1 MDQIRQL
8 EILNAA
14 IELGSVAAAG
24 RALGLS
30 PAMAGK
36 YLSALES
43 ALGVRL
49 VQRTTRSLSLT
60 DAGTRYLS
68 ASRRILEALAEA
80 NAEAHGERNGLA
92 GLIRMSVP
100 RAFGMLCLAPTLATF
115 CRAHPKVTLDVRTDE
130 HYADLVDDRLD
141 MALRIGLLADSAL
154 HARLIGHIDMGLFCS
169 PTILD
174 NQEER
179 DDLDKIRQMPRLA
192 FTAAR
197 SPGDWLVGDRTGA
210 TQMIDGPVVMRS
222 DDITLLVR
230 AAIAGIGIL
239 YAPAFTAEE
248 PLEQGQLVRLLDG
261 CRTTGLD
268 LQIVYANRNH
278 QPARVRALIDHLA
291 TELAS
296 SWQSRRSM
304 QAPGV

>member
-8 EILNAA
+8 EIFNAA

-60 DAGTRYLS
+60 DAGTRYLP
-68 ASRRILEALAEA
+68 ASRRILEALTEA
-80 NAEAHGERNGLA
+80 NAQARKGRNELA

-100 RAFGMLCLAPTLATF
+100 RAFGMLRLAPALATF
-115 CRAHPKVTLDVRTDE
+115 CRLHPRVTLDVRTDE
-130 HYADLVDDRLD
+130 RYANLVDDQLD
-141 MALRIGLLADSAL
+141 IALRIGLLADSAL
-154 HARLIGHIDMGLFCS
+154 HARPIGRIGMGLFCS
-169 PTILD
+169 PAML
-174 NQEER
+174 NARER
-179 DDLDKIRQMPRLA
+179 RDLVKIRQTPRLV

-197 SPGDWLVGDRTGA
+197 SPGDWLIGDDTGA
-210 TQMIDGPVVMRS
+210 AQMIDGPVAMRS
-222 DDITLLVR
+222 DDVSLLVR
-230 AAIAGIGIL
+230 AAVSGIGIL
-239 YAPAFTAEE
+239 YAPVFAAED
-248 PLEQGQLVRLLDG
+248 PLAQGQLVRLLDD
-261 CRTTGLD
+261 RRMTELD
-268 LQIVYANRNH
+268 LQIVYANRTH

-291 TELAS
+291 VELA
-296 SWQSRRSM
+296 
-304 QAPGV
+304 GT

>member
-8 EILNAA
+8 EVFNTA

-43 ALGVRL
+43 TLGVRL
-49 VQRTTRSLSLT
+49 IQRTTRSLSLT

-68 ASRRILEALAEA
+68 ASRQILEALAEA
-80 NAEAHGERNGLA
+80 NAEAHGGRNELA
-92 GLIRMSVP
+92 GVIRMSVP

-115 CRAHPKVTLDVRTDE
+115 CRAHPKITLDVRTDE
-130 HYADLVDDRLD
+130 RYADLVDDRLD

-154 HARLIGHIDMGLFCS
+154 HARLIGRIGMGLFCS
-169 PTILD
+169 PTILEA
-174 NQEER
+174 QEER
-179 DDLDKIRQMPRLA
+179 GDPEKVRRMPRLVFA
-192 FTAAR
+192 AAR
-197 SPGDWLVGDRTGA
+197 SPGDWLVSDRTGA
-210 TQMIDGPVVMRS
+210 TQMMDGPVVLRS

-230 AAIAGIGIL
+230 AAISGIGIL
-239 YAPAFTAEE
+239 YAPTFVAEE
-248 PLEQGQLVRLLDG
+248 PLERGQLVRLLDD
-261 CRTTGLD
+261 CRTTELD
-268 LQIVYANRNH
+268 LQIVYANRDH

-291 TELAS
+291 RGLAS
-296 SWQSRRSM
+296 
-304 QAPGV
+304 P